1 MTEQI
6 DNNKQKLILLK
17 KQHSELDKSKKDN
30 ISLLSELSFMIW
42 DIDITEGEKR
52 RELIDKMVNKIAHDH
67 DSKQQI
73 ITIHYKLWIGDK
85 KYKVL

>member
-6 DNNKQKLILLK
+6 DDNKQKLILLK

-42 DIDITEGEKR
+42 DIDITEG
-52 RELIDKMVNKIAHDH
+52 
-67 DSKQQI
+67 
-73 ITIHYKLWIGDK
+73 
-85 KYKVL
+85 